1 MAKITS
7 EMQPLSQI
15 LVRSSDQFIIP
26 DFQRAFVWTDE
37 EANNLINDFMA
48 DTDNFTVD
56 IDSLPGYLLGNIVLI
71 KNNSDN
77 SADVVDGQQ
86 RLTTLTLL
94 FKAVFIA
101 LEKLQHEQ
109 SETANK
115 WYRVMA
121 DIDKAFQFLDSD
133 DKFKGLRILHNSS
146 LDFGETYKAIIKN
159 ESISPSQSSSE
170 SDENLNIVFETLCD
184 RVNEIQESGEK
195 QFKNFI
201 KYIQDKVMLIVT
213 TADSKEKAFQLFEVL
228 NNRGRSLEPM
238 DLLKSNFMK
247 ILYNDKSITEPQK
260 DEFNSNWNEFIK
272 VLSKQKIQT
281 STFTKHYILG
291 TYGQNIKQDKLFTFF
306 DNKKLDSKDILEL
319 SKSLKHCATI
329 YSSIVKNSRDN
340 LFSQSNNSFILFNLL
355 KLKQMLSLLIPFY
368 NSSDSLKEDIL
379 DLAVKYGASVLF
391 SFTQTN
397 QIEKELETALSKAL
411 KKSTDE
417 EKYNEIKAHLSDR
430 IIENIRQLKVV
441 LPIKS
446 FANPSGNA
454 NQKASLLLK
463 FIELY
468 FNDNVIILAPPKKI
482 ELEHIMP
489 RSADAQRYQFSSDK
503 EKAEF
508 TNRIGNLT
516 LLDKSANI
524 AAKNKDFIE
533 KKEYY
538 EESDYKVTSSI
549 VEALTTAINT
559 GNDARRVQ
567 LQAQYQPQ
575 YNVQE
580 LWLESNINERGQN
593 IAKLLEF
600 ALTI

>member
-1 MAKITS
+1 MDYLAGNV
-7 EMQPLSQI
+7 Q
-15 LVRSSDQFIIP
+15 LVIAI
-26 DFQRAFVWTDE
+26 FV
-37 EANNLINDFMA
+37 
-48 DTDNFTVD
+48 
-56 IDSLPGYLLGNIVLI
+56 
-71 KNNSDN
+71 
-77 SADVVDGQQ
+77 
-86 RLTTLTLL
+86 
-94 FKAVFIA
+94 
-101 LEKLQHEQ
+101 
-109 SETANK
+109 
-115 WYRVMA
+115 
-121 DIDKAFQFLDSD
+121 
-133 DKFKGLRILHNSS
+133 
-146 LDFGETYKAIIKN
+146 
-159 ESISPSQSSSE
+159 
-170 SDENLNIVFETLCD
+170 
-184 RVNEIQESGEK
+184 
-195 QFKNFI
+195 
-201 KYIQDKVMLIVT
+201 
-213 TADSKEKAFQLFEVL
+213 
-228 NNRGRSLEPM
+228 
-238 DLLKSNFMK
+238 
-247 ILYNDKSITEPQK
+247 
-260 DEFNSNWNEFIK
+260 
-272 VLSKQKIQT
+272 
-281 STFTKHYILG
+281 
-291 TYGQNIKQDKLFTFF
+291 
-306 DNKKLDSKDILEL
+306 
-319 SKSLKHCATI
+319 
-329 YSSIVKNSRDN
+329 
-340 LFSQSNNSFILFNLL
+340 LFNLL

>member
-37 EANNLINDFMA
+37 EANNLINDFIA

-71 KNNSDN
+71 KDNTNN

-94 FKAVFIA
+94 FKAIFIA
-101 LEKLQHEQ
+101 LEELQKEKAD
-109 SETANK
+109 TANK

-121 DIDKAFQFLDSD
+121 DIDKAFQFLDND

-146 LDFGETYKAIIKN
+146 LNFGETYKAIIKN
-159 ESISPSQSSSE
+159 ENTLTIQASSE
-170 SDENLNIVFETLCD
+170 SDENLNLVFETLCE
-184 RVNEIQESGEK
+184 RVSEIRELGEK

-201 KYIQDKVMLIVT
+201 KYIQDKVLLIVT

-247 ILYNDKSITEPQK
+247 ILYDDEEITDSQK
-260 DEFNSNWNEFIK
+260 DEFNSNWNEFIS

-281 STFTKHYILG
+281 STFTKYYILG
-291 TYGQNIKQDKLFTFF
+291 TYGQNIKQDQLFTFF
-306 DNKKLDSKDILEL
+306 DKQPLKSKDILNL
-319 SKSLKHCATI
+319 SQSLKHSAAI
-329 YSSIVKNSRDN
+329 YSSIIKNSRDN
-340 LFSQSNNSFILFNLL
+340 LFSQSNNCFILFDLF

-368 NSSDSLKEDIL
+368 NSPDTLKEKVL

-397 QIEKELETALSKAL
+397 QIEKELEAALSKAL
-411 KKSTDE
+411 KKYSDE
-417 EKYNEIKAHLSDR
+417 DKYNEIKVHLNER
-430 IIENIRQLKVV
+430 ILENIKQLKAL
-441 LPIKS
+441 LPIRS
-446 FANPSGNA
+446 FTSRSGNA
-454 NQKASLLLK
+454 NQKASLLLR

-468 FNDNVIILAPPKKI
+468 FNDNVIILGPPKKI

-524 AAKNKDFIE
+524 AAKNKDFSE
-533 KKEYY
+533 KKKYY
-538 EESDYKVTSSI
+538 AESDYKITSSI

-575 YNVQE
+575 YSIQD
-580 LWLESNINERGQN
+580 LWLESNINERSQN

-600 ALTI
+600 ALTN